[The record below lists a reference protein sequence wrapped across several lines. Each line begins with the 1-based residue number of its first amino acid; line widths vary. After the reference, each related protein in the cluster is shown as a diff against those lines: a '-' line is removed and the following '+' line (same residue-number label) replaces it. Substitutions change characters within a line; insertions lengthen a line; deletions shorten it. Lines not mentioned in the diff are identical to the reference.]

1 MIGVRT
7 FIAISICD
15 EIKKRFIEIIAEL
28 EKAKADVRWA
38 KPQTM
43 HITLKFLGYIEIGQ
57 LESIFA
63 MTSQSAREINRFTLS
78 FSSDKGGTF
87 LSGFPNLFRPR
98 ILWVGVNKGKEEII
112 KLATLID
119 ENLKRLCFEPE
130 KKEFTPHVTLGRVK
144 SSQGIN
150 EIVKLISTIDT
161 SFYEEMEVTNLDII
175 GSQLTKNG
183 PVYTVLKQ
191 LELGK

>member
-15 EIKKRFIEIIAEL
+15 EIKKRFTEIIAEL

-43 HITLKFLGYIEIGQ
+43 HLTLKFLGYVEIGQ
-57 LESIFA
+57 LESVFA

-78 FSSDKGGTF
+78 FSSDKGSASLG
-87 LSGFPNLFRPR
+87 GFPNLSCPR
-98 ILWVGVNKGKEEII
+98 ILWVGANKGKEEII
-112 KLATLID
+112 RLASLID

-130 KKEFTPHVTLGRVK
+130 KKEFTPHLTLGRVR

-150 EIVKLISTIDT
+150 ELVRLIPTIDT

-183 PVYTVLKQ
+183 PVYTILKK
-191 LELGK
+191 LKLGR